1 MVRPITINL
10 NKETFKM
17 KTFKTFFLITMLLIL
32 VAMLQPVVS
41 AAPLVQE
48 AVACEQEIIVQ
59 ADDWLSKIAEKVYG
73 DVFAYP
79 AIAEATN
86 AKYAEDNT
94 FAFIENVD
102 VIEVGWKLCLP
113 GAAEAE
119 TILNRPLEAPKV
131 TVSPAEPTGIE
142 VGRLV
147 LATTTSTENSGLL
160 EAILPDFETRY
171 GADVEVI
178 AVGTGQAIQ
187 LGENG
192 DADVIL
198 VHARSRE
205 DAFVEAGYGV
215 NRQDVM
221 YNDFVIVGPAADPA
235 GIAGMV
241 DVTAAL
247 VKIAETGNT
256 FVSRGDDSG
265 THIKEQGLWQ
275 VSGVPLIEAVSIKSA
290 DKTYVRPEGDWYLS
304 VGQGMG
310 ATLTMANEQQAYTLS
325 DRATYL
331 ARTLEGIELDIL
343 VEGDSR
349 LFNPYGVI
357 QVNPDLHPNVNAA
370 GAEAFIDW
378 ITSLETQQLIGQFGI
393 DQFGMPLFVPDS
405 AAWNAAK

>member
-1 MVRPITINL
+1 MAM
-10 NKETFKM
+10 FHSA
-17 KTFKTFFLITMLLIL
+17 IL
-32 VAMLQPVVS
+32 
-41 AAPLVQE
+41 AAPPAQE
-48 AVACEQEIIVQ
+48 SIACEQEVIVQ
-59 ADDWLSKIAEKVYG
+59 TDDWLSKIAEKMYG

-86 AKYAEDNT
+86 VKSAEDDSFT
-94 FAFIENVD
+94 KIENVD
-102 VIEVGWKLCLP
+102 IIEVGWKLCVP
-113 GAAEAE
+113 SADDAE
-119 TILNRPLEAPKV
+119 TFLNRSLATPDV
-131 TVSPAEPTGIE
+131 TVSPAEPTGVE

-160 EAILPDFETRY
+160 AAILPDFETRY

-205 DAFVEAGYGV
+205 DAFVEEGYGV
-215 NRQDVM
+215 NRKDVM
-221 YNDFVIVGPAADPA
+221 YNDFVVVGPAADPA
-235 GIAGMV
+235 GIAGMT

-247 VKIAETGNT
+247 ARIAEGEST

-265 THIKEQGLWQ
+265 THIKEQGLWTA
-275 VSGVPLIEAVSIKSA
+275 SGVPMVEATSIKNA
-290 DKTYVRPEGDWYLS
+290 DKTYTKPEGDWYQS

-310 ATLTMANEQQAYTLS
+310 ATLTMANEQQGYTLS

-331 ARTLEGIELDIL
+331 ARTLEGIDLEIL

-357 QVNPDLHPNVNAA
+357 QVNPQLHPNVNAA
-370 GAEAFIDW
+370 GAEIFIEW
-378 ITSLETQQLIGQFGI
+378 ITSVETQQLISQFGI
-393 DQFGMPLFVPDS
+393 DQFGMPLFISDS